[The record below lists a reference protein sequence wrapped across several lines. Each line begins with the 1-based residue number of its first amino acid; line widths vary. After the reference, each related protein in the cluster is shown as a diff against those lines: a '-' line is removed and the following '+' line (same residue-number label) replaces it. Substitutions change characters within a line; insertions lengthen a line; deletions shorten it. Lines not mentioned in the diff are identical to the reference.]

1 MGIIQI
7 AMIGIGAVAL
17 ALMVKQQKSEY
28 ALYLSLSAVV
38 LILVFS
44 MNRLQVVM
52 ETIRKIEQYT
62 GIDVAMLKILVKL
75 MGITYVAEFASGICK
90 DAGFSAIG
98 SQIEMFAKFSIMA
111 VSVPVLLTLLETIEG
126 LLSTWKYG
134 YSLRRGADCPV
145 DNGFVLTE
153 TECRLAEMLVG
164 FA

>member
-52 ETIRKIEQYT
+52 ETIRKMRRCLE
-62 GIDVAMLKILVKL
+62 
-75 MGITYVAEFASGICK
+75 EFALE
-90 DAGFSAIG
+90 GFATNAELSY
-98 SQIEMFAKFSIMA
+98 QILYHPTFIRGGCTTAFLDENLPS
-111 VSVPVLLTLLETIEG
+111 LLEFSRR
-126 LLSTWKYG
+126 LSE
-134 YSLRRGADCPV
+134 SEAQ
-145 DNGFVLTE
+145 
-153 TECRLAEMLVG
+153 A
-164 FA
+164 

>member
-1 MGIIQI
+1 MQRRRSERVFGTMPQRNKEKGVTKTMPNKIIRV
-7 AMIGIGAVAL
+7 GSRESVLAVAQTEL
-17 ALMVKQQKSEY
+17 
-28 ALYLSLSAVV
+28 
-38 LILVFS
+38 
-44 MNRLQVVM
+44 VM

-126 LLSTWKYG
+126 LLSTWK
-134 YSLRRGADCPV
+134 
-145 DNGFVLTE
+145 
-153 TECRLAEMLVG
+153 
-164 FA
+164 

>member
-75 MGITYVAEFASGICK
+75 MGITYVAEFSASICQ
-90 DAGFSAIG
+90 DAGYQTIAR
-98 SQIEMFAKFSIMA
+98 QIEILGKLTFLVMSMPI
-111 VSVPVLLTLLETIEG
+111 LLALLQTIRE
-126 LLSTWKYG
+126 
-134 YSLRRGADCPV
+134 
-145 DNGFVLTE
+145 F
-153 TECRLAEMLVG
+153 LA
-164 FA
+164 

>member
-62 GIDVAMLKILVKL
+62 GIDVAMLKIL
-75 MGITYVAEFASGICK
+75 GITYVAEFASGICK

-126 LLSTWKYG
+126 LLSTWK
-134 YSLRRGADCPV
+134 
-145 DNGFVLTE
+145 
-153 TECRLAEMLVG
+153 
-164 FA
+164 

>member
-7 AMIGIGAVAL
+7 SMLGIGAVVL
-17 ALMVKQQKSEY
+17 ALLLKQQKSEY
-28 ALYLSLSAVV
+28 ALYLSLVAVI
-38 LILVFS
+38 LILIFS

-52 ETIRKIEQYT
+52 DTIQKIEQYT
-62 GIDVAMLKILVKL
+62 GINAAMLKILIKL

-126 LLSTWKYG
+126 LL
-134 YSLRRGADCPV
+134 GA
-145 DNGFVLTE
+145 
-153 TECRLAEMLVG
+153 
-164 FA
+164 

>member
-98 SQIEMFAKFSIMA
+98 SQIEMFAKFSIMGGQCTGA
-111 VSVPVLLTLLETIEG
+111 SDIAGNNRRTAEYLEVNRMQPPAGHTLAG
-126 LLSTWKYG
+126 GQWFC
-134 YSLRRGADCPV
+134 ADR
-145 DNGFVLTE
+145 N
-153 TECRLAEMLVG
+153 RM
-164 FA
+164 

>member
-28 ALYLSLSAVV
+28 ALYLSL
-38 LILVFS
+38 VFS

-52 ETIRKIEQYT
+52 DTIRKIEQYT
-62 GIDVAMLKILVKL
+62 GIDVAMLKILVTL

-126 LLSTWKYG
+126 LLSTWK
-134 YSLRRGADCPV
+134 
-145 DNGFVLTE
+145 
-153 TECRLAEMLVG
+153 
-164 FA
+164 

>member
-62 GIDVAMLKILVKL
+62 GIDVAMLKILAKL

-126 LLSTWKYG
+126 LLSTWK
-134 YSLRRGADCPV
+134 
-145 DNGFVLTE
+145 
-153 TECRLAEMLVG
+153 
-164 FA
+164 

>member
-75 MGITYVAEFASGICK
+75 MGITYVSEFASGICK
-90 DAGFSAIG
+90 DAVFSAIG
-98 SQIEMFAKFSIMA
+98 SQIEMFEKFSIMA

-126 LLSTWKYG
+126 LLSTWK
-134 YSLRRGADCPV
+134 
-145 DNGFVLTE
+145 
-153 TECRLAEMLVG
+153 
-164 FA
+164 